1 VNDQNDRG
9 GEVARNP
16 GDPIPHQPVL
26 YHEVL
31 EYLAPVSGGKYVDG
45 TLGAGGHARGVLEN
59 TAPDGRLLGLDLDPE
74 ALVIARQRLL
84 TFGERA
90 VIRQASY
97 RQAAAILQDM
107 KWVPVQGILLDLG
120 VSSMQIDQ
128 GRRGFSFMENGP
140 LDMRF
145 DPYKGPSAAD
155 LVNNCSETELA
166 RIIWEYGEERYSRR
180 IARAIVDARP
190 LRTTAELAK
199 LVSRCVPGHAEK
211 IHPATRTFQALR
223 IATNQELEAIKA
235 SLPELVNILAPGGRI
250 AVISFHSLEDRI
262 VKRFFKRESRDCICP
277 PEQPICTC
285 QHQAALTILTKK
297 PIRAKEKEQ
306 TENPRA
312 RSAKLRAAEKRPVA

>member
-1 VNDQNDRG
+1 MNNKKDRG

-31 EYLAPVSGGKYVDG
+31 DYLVPVSGGKYLDG
-45 TLGAGGHARGVLEN
+45 TLGAGGHAIGILEN
-59 TAPDGRLLGLDLDPE
+59 TTPDGKLLGLDLDPE
-74 ALVIARQRLL
+74 ALVIARRRLF
-84 TFGERA
+84 TFGKRA
-90 VIRQASY
+90 VICQASY
-97 RQAAAILQDM
+97 RQAAEILQEM
-107 KWVPVQGILLDLG
+107 HWTPIQGILLDLG

-128 GRRGFSFMENGP
+128 GQRGFSFMADGP

-145 DPYKGPSAAD
+145 DPRQGSSAED
-155 LVNNCSETELA
+155 LVNTRSEEELA
-166 RIIWEYGEERYSRR
+166 KIIWEYGEERYSRR

-190 LRTTAELAK
+190 LKTTVELAN

-223 IATNQELEAIKA
+223 IATNHELENIKSA
-235 SLPELVNILAPGGRI
+235 LPELVSILAPGGRI

-262 VKRFFKRESRDCICP
+262 VKRFFKKESRDCICP

-285 QHQAALTILTKK
+285 QHQATLTILTKK
-297 PIRAKEKEQ
+297 PVRAKEREQ
-306 TENPRA
+306 KENPRA
-312 RSAKLRAAEKRPVA
+312 RSAKLRAAEKRSMA